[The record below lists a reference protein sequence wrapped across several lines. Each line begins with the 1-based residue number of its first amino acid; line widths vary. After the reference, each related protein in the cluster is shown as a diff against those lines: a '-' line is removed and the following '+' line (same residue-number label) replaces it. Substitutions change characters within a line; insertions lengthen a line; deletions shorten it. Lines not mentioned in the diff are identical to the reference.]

1 MMGLARG
8 TTKINAK
15 HLPSFVTIQTDICV
29 TTGEKNRVFMGT
41 FSQYKAL
48 KTNLAVSIL
57 EWQLQWE
64 MAAAQ

>member
-1 MMGLARG
+1 MGLARG

-15 HLPSFVTIQTDICV
+15 HLPSFVIIQTDICV